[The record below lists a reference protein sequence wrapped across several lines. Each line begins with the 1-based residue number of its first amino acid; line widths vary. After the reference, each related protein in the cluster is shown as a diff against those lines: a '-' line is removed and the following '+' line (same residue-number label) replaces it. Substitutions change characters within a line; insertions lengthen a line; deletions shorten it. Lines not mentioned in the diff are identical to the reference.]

1 MKYKTVSVFCMF
13 ALTLAAVV
21 CSFVQAEEP
30 AAEASKERLTFPI
43 LFAARHNYQAT
54 HIYDTFYHWRLDKNW
69 KPIQNPGVSGIYILE
84 NPADPPEKHRIRA
97 VIDPTTNPTRGDG
110 DYSDPELSYDAK
122 RFSLPTRERPTGTRL
137 YTKSTWTERG

>member
-1 MKYKTVSVFCMF
+1 MKHKPYSVFCLF
-13 ALTLAAVV
+13 VLTLAAVA
-21 CSFVQAEEP
+21 CTFVQAEEP

-54 HIYDTFYHWRLDKNW
+54 HIYDTFYHWRLDKKW

-97 VIDPTTNPTRGDG
+97 VIDPSPRVGLVVGSITARI
-110 DYSDPELSYDAK
+110 LC
-122 RFSLPTRERPTGTRL
+122 FSGGSAGFSRI
-137 YTKSTWTERG
+137 